1 MSQTYTA
8 NCYQSDHVAVT
19 DMANI
24 EANFATLRSCNSGA
38 SAPANTE
45 AGLLWFDTSTAAGTD
60 GLLKIRH
67 DENNAWLAVLC
78 GDASQKFW
86 VYRNTTMDGWIIDAT
101 VTDRVLSL
109 KGGTGLYNANGGTVA
124 GETWANLKAHVHTGG
139 THTHAHGN
147 HVHQIYS
154 TAGSGDH
161 HSFYNAAGTATI
173 FPSSNWTA
181 DQQMGVAGASG
192 DHKMNAEMYTNLTIT
207 VAGATSGA
215 TGNTGAQSTA
225 DVRPQAALG
234 TLQYPDI

>member
-38 SAPANTE
+38 AAPGNTE
-45 AGLLWFDTSTAAGTD
+45 AGLLWFDISTAGGTD
-60 GLLKIRH
+60 GLLKVRH

-101 VTDRVLSL
+101 VTDRVLAL
-109 KGGTGLYNANGGTVA
+109 KGAGGLYNANGGTVA
-124 GETWANLKAHVHTGG
+124 GESWSNLKAHTHTGPS
-139 THTHAHGN
+139 HSHSHN
-147 HVHQIYS
+147 HQIYNDRGSS
-154 TAGSGDH
+154 TTAQY
-161 HSFYNAAGTATI
+161 YNV
-173 FPSSNWTA
+173 S
-181 DQQMGVAGASG
+181 GVATNLPPVASWSSGYHIAALGSSGNILSSDMYGTLDATASG
-192 DHKMNAEMYTNLTIT
+192 T
-207 VAGATSGA
+207 GA
-215 TGNTGAQSTA
+215 TGEQSTA